1 MIPIYYHIPKCG
13 GTFVKNL
20 MIATLRRKHKNNLRL
35 YQLTRNEYTIGIV
48 YCNSIDLP
56 IPKSS
61 HNNVFFNVEY
71 DDFLKHKHLINTVYA
86 VIINARGFSIH
97 EEIKSH
103 FPTSLSFTLLREPL
117 DRQQSLFNYLS
128 SDVSR
133 REKTHG
139 AYKSKTLQEFLGSYE
154 VEDCWLI
161 RVFLGLEPNQIIT
174 QQNFDATCQILDKM
188 LINDFKD
195 ARSTVDTVLKRCYE
209 FTTVGINTDKLY
221 SNSNPIPKLGRTD
234 IDSKTLET
242 FDNRTGW
249 DSKLYN
255 RYVNKSQS

>member
-1 MIPIYYHIPKCG
+1 MIPVYYHIPKCA
-13 GTFVKNL
+13 GTYTQNL
-20 MIATLRRKHKNNLRL
+20 LYSYFENHYGKDLQLYSLRL
-35 YQLTRNEYTIGIV
+35 NGFIIANV
-48 YCNSIDLP
+48 YLNRV
-56 IPKSS
+56 KSS
-61 HNNVFFNVEY
+61 HNNFWFNVEY

-86 VIINARGFSIH
+86 VIINVRGFSIH

-103 FPTSLSFTLLREPL
+103 FPTSLSFTLLREPF

-195 ARSTVDTVLKRCYE
+195 ARSTVDTVLKRCYGY
-209 FTTVGINTDKLY
+209 TSQDINTDKLY

-242 FDNRTGW
+242 FDNRTEW
-249 DSKLYN
+249 DRKLYN
-255 RYVNKSQS
+255 RYVNQP